1 MEERRKGWR
10 EGQWEH
16 SGKHEG
22 VLMKHGVRD
31 VCACVRVSILRVHVH
46 LCVLR
51 PGRGLLDGSEGPGLG
66 GTRLAQWQPI
76 FGSCPPLTIQSQQ
89 HSHGG
94 ACQET
99 CNAPTPPPQ
108 PPGTP
113 LLRNEVIIEVDT
125 VYAVRGGDAA
135 EGTAG
140 GTKEPGAGR
149 KNFPFSSFD
158 EKEQKK

>member
-1 MEERRKGWR
+1 MHA
-10 EGQWEH
+10 QWEAW
-16 SGKHEG
+16 GCANETW
-22 VLMKHGVRD
+22 RTRC
-31 VCACVRVSILRVHVH
+31 VCVCVSILCVHVH
-46 LCVLR
+46 LCVLQ

-66 GTRLAQWQPI
+66 GTRLAQWQPMLR
-76 FGSCPPLTIQSQQ
+76 SCPPLTIQSQQ

-99 CNAPTPPPQ
+99 SNAPTPPSPFHSTH

-113 LLRNEVIIEVDT
+113 LFRNEVIIEVDT

-140 GTKEPGAGR
+140 GTKEPGA
-149 KNFPFSSFD
+149 
-158 EKEQKK
+158 EKRLSIFLLR

>member
-1 MEERRKGWR
+1 M
-10 EGQWEH
+10 
-16 SGKHEG
+16 
-22 VLMKHGVRD
+22 
-31 VCACVRVSILRVHVH
+31 CVRVHACVSILCVHVH
-46 LCVLR
+46 LCVLQ

-66 GTRLAQWQPI
+66 GTRLAQWQPMLR
-76 FGSCPPLTIQSQQ
+76 SCPPLTVQSQQ

-99 CNAPTPPPQ
+99 SNAPTLPAPFHSTHPHT
-108 PPGTP
+108 PGTP

-140 GTKEPGAGR
+140 GTKEPGAEGR
-149 KNFPFSSFD
+149 GLGGWGGRRKDFPFSSFD